1 MDRPGGRSVSSCHG
15 LRFARRL
22 WPCALSPSFRT
33 HACLWALCPG
43 LLIYAAPRQPL
54 SPTRPLSGLSGLLV
68 PLTWP
73 RPGSL
78 HLFRVLSACP
88 LSCGL
93 ISSASR
99 AAAER
104 TPCEVQ
110 LALCKSLQWPRQPAV
125 PASLLQGLLSSRR
138 WPICICMSI
147 VFGENL
153 LITGEIAI
161 AGSVTT
167 LNKRVLF
174 RAPPAFL

>member
-1 MDRPGGRSVSSCHG
+1 MALTSLG
-15 LRFARRL
+15 RRL
-22 WPCALSPSFRT
+22 PCLAGWSLLPASHKGHPTAFTSLFQ
-33 HACLWALCPG
+33 AAGLCTPKSSR
-43 LLIYAAPRQPL
+43 LRIA
-54 SPTRPLSGLSGLLV
+54 SPTG
-68 PLTWP
+68 
-73 RPGSL
+73 
-78 HLFRVLSACP
+78 H
-88 LSCGL
+88 CGL
-93 ISSASR
+93 MWLMISHIGKLRDFLLEHRKDYINAYR

-110 LALCKSLQWPRQPAV
+110 LPLCKSLQWPRQPAV